1 MPRLGALFLLAAIFA
16 AAVCAIVYQLLI
28 GSVASYFLGH
38 SVEQFSLTIGFFLA
52 AMGLGSWLSRF
63 VSDHLLLTRL
73 AQLEIWLGFLGG
85 ISVGVL
91 YVLYGYTDHF
101 RAGMLALSVVIGA
114 LIGLEVPLITR
125 LLRGHGTLRAALS
138 NVLSLDYLGAL
149 LASLL
154 FPYVL
159 LPFLGSLHTA
169 LVAGLVN
176 AGLGL
181 GVVIAFK
188 GTLLA
193 PRTFGWL
200 GAQALVVIAALGVL
214 AWQGEGLRAQW
225 ESDLYEDRIVYSEQS
240 TYQQIVLT
248 QRDEHLRLYLNGHL
262 QFASIDEHR
271 YHEVLVHPAMALTP
285 SRERVLIIGGGDG
298 LTAREVL
305 KYPEVEHVDLVDLD
319 PAVTRLAQRNIHL
332 TRLNDNA
339 LNRRQVRVVN
349 EDGFVFLQRAHV
361 PYGAILI
368 DLPDP
373 REESLAKLY
382 SVEAYR
388 LCRKVLSPQGI
399 LATQAS
405 SPYHVRK
412 AYWSIAAALEEAGF
426 AVHSYHLHVPSFG
439 EWGFHLAGPAGLEPT
454 AVDFAVPTRYLDRQV
469 WGALA
474 VFDRD
479 MSRLPVQANRLDRP
493 VLARYYRQGWG
504 AQF

>member
-1 MPRLGALFLLAAIFA
+1 MPRLGALFLLVAIFS

-28 GSVASYFLGH
+28 GSVSSYFLGN

-63 VSDHLLLTRL
+63 VADDLLLTRL
-73 AQLEIWLGFLGG
+73 AQLEIWLGLLGG
-85 ISVGVL
+85 VSVGVL

-101 RAGMLALSVVIGA
+101 RAGMLALSTAIGA
-114 LIGLEVPLITR
+114 LVGLEVPLITR

-154 FPYVL
+154 FPYIL

-176 AGLGL
+176 AILGL
-181 GVVIAFK
+181 GVVFAFK
-188 GTLLA
+188 EVLE
-193 PRTFGWL
+193 PRTFRWL
-200 GAQALVVIAALGVL
+200 GAQALAVIAALGAL
-214 AWQGEGLRAQW
+214 AWQGEGLRGWW
-225 ESDLYEDRIVYSEQS
+225 ESDLYEDRIVHSEQS
-240 TYQQIVLT
+240 AYQQIVLT
-248 QRDEHLRLYLNGHL
+248 RRDEHLRLYLNGHL

-271 YHEVLVHPAMALTP
+271 YHEALVHPAMALAP

-305 KYPEVEHVDLVDLD
+305 KYEEVQHVDLVDLD
-319 PAVTRLAQRNIHL
+319 PAVTRLAQRNIYL

-339 LNRRQVRVVN
+339 LNRRQVSVIN
-349 EDGFVFLQRAHV
+349 EDGFVFLQREHM

-388 LCRKVLSPQGI
+388 LCRKLLSPQGV

-405 SPYHVRK
+405 SPYHVRE
-412 AYWSIAAALEEAGF
+412 AYWSIAAALEGAGF

-439 EWGFHLAGPAGLEPT
+439 EWGFHLAGPAELDPT

-469 WGALA
+469 WSALA
-474 VFDRD
+474 VFDGD

-493 VLARYYRQGWG
+493 VLARYYRQGMDTK
-504 AQF
+504 F